1 MVYATRWSNVLDGT
15 LFQIAFPM
23 HSPLFLVESAI
34 ADPLIEEGLRKFL
47 LVLSVSLGVA
57 TLSRA
62 LSWLRNIP
70 YTLLLLLVGLGL
82 ATINVRL
89 INLSPELILF
99 IFLPPLL
106 FEAAW
111 NIKWSNL
118 KKDWLPISLF
128 AVIGV
133 VICVGGLFVGL
144 QQFAGASLATAL
156 LVGAGLS
163 ATDPVSVVA
172 LFRELGVNKRLTTLM
187 EGESLFNDGVA
198 VVAYDLLLG
207 IALGAERF
215 NVPVTISRFL
225 VFVGIGVS
233 IGSLIGFG
241 ISYLTQRFDLPL
253 VEQSLTLVSAYGTYL
268 VAEQLGGSGV
278 IAVVT
283 TGLILGNFGS
293 RIGMSPRTRLSVSEF
308 WEFVAF
314 FVNSIV
320 FLLIGDQVVFD
331 GLIENIDTIL
341 IAIAVMILARAVSIF
356 GLSTVSNL
364 WDDSDISWQSQT
376 VLWWGGLRGS
386 VSVALALSVPE
397 SLAERDDIIAIIF
410 GVMLFTL
417 LVQGLSMKPI
427 LQALDLLGDQ
437 PLRQN
442 FIQQIARRVAL
453 SRVLDELQDVKDNK
467 TVDEEYC
474 NYQIALVEGQ
484 LEEIQEDMRVKQRD
498 NPELSEILINRLNE
512 SLVAIEADTYAQF
525 IRAGYLKEEIT
536 PLLES
541 ILEGTEGEEDK
552 ESI

>member
-1 MVYATRWSNVLDGT
+1 MDFPLLMTEAVL
-15 LFQIAFPM
+15 
-23 HSPLFLVESAI
+23 E
-34 ADPLIEEGLRKFL
+34 DPFIEEGLRKFL

-82 ATINVRL
+82 ATLDVRL
-89 INLSPELILF
+89 VNLSPELILF

-118 KKDWLPISLF
+118 KRDWLPIGLF
-128 AVIGV
+128 AVVGV
-133 VICVGGLFVGL
+133 IICVGSLFLGLRM
-144 QQFAGASLATAL
+144 FAGASLATAL

-172 LFRELGVNKRLTTLM
+172 LFRELGVDKRLTTLM

-198 VVAYDLLLG
+198 VVAYNLLLG
-207 IALGAERF
+207 IALGVEQF
-215 NVPVTISRFL
+215 DIPITISRFL
-225 VFVGIGVS
+225 VFVGIGLS
-233 IGSLIGFG
+233 IGGLIGFG
-241 ISYLTQRFDLPL
+241 ISFLTQRFDLPL

-308 WEFVAF
+308 WDFAAF

-320 FLLIGDQVVFD
+320 FLLIGDQVLFY
-331 GLIENIDTIL
+331 GLIDNIGTLAIDIL
-341 IAIAVMILARAVSIF
+341 IMTVARLFSIF
-356 GLSTVSNL
+356 CLSALSNWWDVSV
-364 WDDSDISWQSQT
+364 ISWQNQV
-376 VLWWGGLRGS
+376 VLTWGGLRGS
-386 VSVALALSVPE
+386 VSVALALSVPQT
-397 SLAERDDIIAIIF
+397 LAEREDIIAIIF

-417 LVQGLSMKPI
+417 LVQGLTTKPI
-427 LQALDLLGDQ
+427 LDALDLLGDQ
-437 PLRQN
+437 PLRQE
-442 FIQQIARRVAL
+442 FIQKIARRVAL
-453 SRVLDELQDVKDNK
+453 NRVMEELQGVKDSNS
-467 TVDEEYC
+467 VDPEYC
-474 NYQIALVEGQ
+474 DYQMALVEGQ
-484 LEEIQEDMRVKQRD
+484 LEEIQEDMRVQQRD
-498 NPELSEILINRLNE
+498 HPELAKLLINRLNE
-512 SLVAIEADTYAQF
+512 TLVAIEEDTYAEF
-525 IRAGYLKEEIT
+525 IRSGYLKEEIT

-541 ILEGTEGEEDK
+541 LLEQSAELEEQADNSAEDAPAILNQ
-552 ESI
+552 